1 MSETFSNVDA
11 SSDAAGAIA
20 WQERIDAWPQIRAYK
35 QRSYE
40 WCGEQEPRLDVGAGP
55 GTDAVALGAFA
66 TDLSLAMCGAAA
78 ARGIAVCRADAQA
91 LPFADASFGAVR
103 ADRVLQHVSDPER
116 ALAEMVRV
124 TALGGCVV
132 VSDPDQSTLE
142 IEVRGA
148 PAALVAKVI
157 TTRRE
162 IGYRHGTIAGR
173 MTELFAAAGLTQ
185 ITTEGFPLVLTD
197 PDDAF
202 GLPGW
207 PRYWS
212 NRFDADEV
220 AAWEQ
225 SVKIAREG
233 GFAFRC
239 SYVVTAGVRPQAS
252 SDGAGGTR

>member
-1 MSETFSNVDA
+1 SRTILRRVRHRGRLPGRCARRAHRRRRHRVPWRRRRPEQSRSALRDALRPAPQCSPVARLGIPRLRARAARALSDTFSNVDA

-40 WCGEQEPRLDVGAGP
+40 WCGEQGPRLDIGAGP

-66 TDLSLAMCGAAA
+66 TDLSLAMCSAAA
-78 ARGIAVCRADAQA
+78 ARGIAVCRADAHA

-103 ADRVLQHVSDPER
+103 PDRVLQHVSDPEC
-116 ALAEMVRV
+116 AIAEMVRV

-132 VSDPDQSTLE
+132 ASDPDQSTLE
-142 IEVRGA
+142 IELPGA

-173 MTELFAAAGLTQ
+173 MTEL
-185 ITTEGFPLVLTD
+185 
-197 PDDAF
+197 
-202 GLPGW
+202 
-207 PRYWS
+207 
-212 NRFDADEV
+212 
-220 AAWEQ
+220 
-225 SVKIAREG
+225 
-233 GFAFRC
+233 
-239 SYVVTAGVRPQAS
+239 
-252 SDGAGGTR
+252 